1 LDTMAHWVQDIA
13 YILPLKY
20 SGQATSDIVMSGAKL
35 SQIQAPI
42 GALLIFLVVLT
53 ILNVLGLKRYRK
65 V

>member
-1 LDTMAHWVQDIA
+1 MAHWVQGIA

-20 SGQATSDIVMSGAKL
+20 SGEATSDIVMSGSGL
-35 SQIQAPI
+35 GQILGPI